1 MDDMTLMRRFYQEV
15 ANERR
20 LDAIDIV
27 RVVDGQAVEHWGVTD
42 DLGLLRQPGGSL
54 SARPRADSSGYETG
68 LPSPGA

>member
-1 MDDMTLMRRFYQEV
+1 MDEMTLMRRFYQEV

-42 DLGLLRQPGGSL
+42 DLGLLR
-54 SARPRADSSGYETG
+54 
-68 LPSPGA
+68 